1 MEDTLTTLTE
11 FVTTYGIKVI
21 GAILI
26 LIIGRFAA
34 GLFRRLVIK
43 AAGRA
48 DMDEN
53 LGKFF
58 GRIVFALVIIFAVM
72 ASLAKFGVE
81 TTSFVAVLGAAGF
94 AIGFALQ
101 GSLSNFASG
110 VMLLVFRPFTTGDF
124 IEAGGASGTVEEI
137 RLFNTTL
144 NTPDNVRIIVPN
156 SGIFSGTIKNY
167 SHHDTRRVDLA
178 VGIGYGEDIGKAFS
192 ALEAEVKSDSRVL
205 ADPAPAVIVTELADS
220 SVNLTVRYW
229 VNAADYWPS
238 KGDLTRRIKERL
250 DAEGVEIPFPQQVVY
265 MHEADKA

>member
-1 MEDTLTTLTE
+1 MEDMLTTLTE

-34 GLFRRLVIK
+34 GLLRRLVMK
-43 AAGRA
+43 ATARA
-48 DMDEN
+48 NMDEN

-110 VMLLVFRPFTTGDF
+110 VMLLVFRPFTTGDY
-124 IEAGGASGTVEEI
+124 IEAGGAAGTVEEI

-144 NTPDNVRIIVPN
+144 NTPDNIRIIVPN

-192 ALEAEVKSDSRVL
+192 ALEAEVKADSRVL

-229 VNAADYWPS
+229 CNSGDYWPS

-265 MHEADKA
+265 MHNADKA